1 MLVVIDTDC
10 TGSCKSDYHMNT
22 TTTAP
27 ETHMYNPV
35 DLQNIIMKESIVL
48 KAKVIAMRSD
58 DIETSKTIVQHI
70 RNM

>member
-1 MLVVIDTDC
+1 
-10 TGSCKSDYHMNT
+10 MNT